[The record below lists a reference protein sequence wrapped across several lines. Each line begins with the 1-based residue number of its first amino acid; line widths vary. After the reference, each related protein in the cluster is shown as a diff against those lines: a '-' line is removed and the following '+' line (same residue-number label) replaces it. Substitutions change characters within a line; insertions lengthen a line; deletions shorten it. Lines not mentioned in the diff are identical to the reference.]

1 MRVTN
6 NMMFAAGVTAF
17 QAQQQEILQAQA
29 QSVSGMRIQKPS
41 DDPSGVFR
49 HVLFASDLTGVQS
62 LKRTTDIASQRL
74 VTGDSSLG
82 TAHGSMMRAYELA
95 MNFAHGTSANDP
107 EILKGSAV
115 EALALY
121 QNILTV
127 ANMEMDGVPLFG
139 GGRTVTP
146 FDDTHLR
153 ATDVLVQ
160 SNGKGSHRPVPA
172 GFVASVDASFVVP
185 DEQVG
190 LKTSY
195 VITPLPAETVETEEG
210 STTVVSYSVEMNGVL
225 QDGPF
230 VPIDRAGMDPY
241 LDLGNGVTVNLGG
254 RLAEGDRV
262 SFEVVPPPTA
272 RFYKV
277 SPAPAD
283 GEAGYYIEIN
293 GVQQSSIAYPK
304 ERGDG
309 GTYLDLG
316 NGLALDMASEL
327 GGRVEGGETVS
338 FVPSGTQFTTTTAK
352 LLPNEA
358 EALSTVD
365 ISVGF
370 SATVAPGATFEDLPL
385 SIKLTYSASTG
396 TYAMNMNGI
405 EHPPLEVRPGT
416 PPLLDLGNGI
426 TFNLVG
432 QPKVGDVFFFEV
444 VPSYQGGQMD
454 RPIQVGG
461 GKTLAGNVT
470 GAEFVEGGGAL
481 GKNVNILGALASL
494 RGALLRGDSAEVAV
508 QLDRLQAARAQT
520 SDMQSVT
527 GVRSTQMDMTA
538 SILATDE
545 GTLQSLK
552 ASNSEAD
559 LFAVMTRLQRA
570 SQTMQMLTTMERE
583 VLNVSLLDFIR

>member
-49 HVLFASDLTGVQS
+49 HVLFSSDLSGVQS

-74 VTGDSSLG
+74 VTGDTSLG
-82 TAHGSMMRAYELA
+82 TAHSSMMRGYELA
-95 MNFAHGTSANDP
+95 MNFAHGTAGNDP
-107 EILKGSAV
+107 EILKGSAT

-146 FDDTHLR
+146 FDETHLK

-160 SNGKGSHRPVPA
+160 SNGTGSHRAVPA
-172 GFVASVDASFVVP
+172 GFMASVAANFVVP
-185 DEQVG
+185 EGQVG
-190 LKTSY
+190 LKTNY
-195 VITPLPAETVETEEG
+195 VITPVITEAADLEEGATAEVSYTVEI
-210 STTVVSYSVEMNGVL
+210 NGVV
-225 QDGPF
+225 QDAPF
-230 VPIDRAGMDPY
+230 VPIERVGMDPY
-241 LDLGNGVTVNLGG
+241 LDLGNAVTVNLGG

-262 SFEVVPPPTA
+262 SFEVVPPDTA
-272 RFYKV
+272 RFYKI
-277 SPAPAD
+277 SPASES
-283 GEAGYYIEIN
+283 GETGYRIEIN

-309 GTYLDLG
+309 STYLDLG
-316 NGLALDMASEL
+316 NGLTLGMESEL
-327 GGRVEGGETVS
+327 GGRVGAGETVS

-352 LLPNEA
+352 LLPNGA
-358 EALSTVD
+358 GALSAVD
-365 ISVGF
+365 VSVGF
-370 SATVAPGATFEDLPL
+370 SATVAPGATFDDLPL
-385 SIKLTYSASTG
+385 SVKLSYEASTG
-396 TYAMNMNGI
+396 KYAMNINGI
-405 EHPPLEVRPGT
+405 EHAPLEVRPGN

-444 VPSYQGGQMD
+444 VPSYQGGQAD

-461 GKTLAGNVT
+461 GKTMAGNVT
-470 GAEFVEGGGAL
+470 GGEFVEGGGSL
-481 GKNVNILGALASL
+481 GKNVNLLGALAAL

-508 QLDRLQAARAQT
+508 QLDRLQAGRGQT

-527 GVRSTQMDMTA
+527 GVRSTQMNMTA

-545 GTLQSLK
+545 GTLQTLK
-552 ASNSEAD
+552 ASNAEAD
-559 LFAVMTRLQRA
+559 LFEVMSRLQRA
-570 SQTMQMLTTMERE
+570 SQAMQMLTTTERE
-583 VLNVSLLDFIR
+583 VLNISLLDFIR